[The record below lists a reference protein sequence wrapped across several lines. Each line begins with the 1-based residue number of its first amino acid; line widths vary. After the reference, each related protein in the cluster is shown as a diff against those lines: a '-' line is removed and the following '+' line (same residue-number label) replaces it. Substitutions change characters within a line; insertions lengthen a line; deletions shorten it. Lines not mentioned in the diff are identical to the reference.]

1 VRPWVQSQHQKKKKQ
16 KKKYEGTGNSIP
28 LPRDDLSEHPIAP
41 RVTGVSA
48 TSWTWLFRNAPSND
62 SPKL

>member
-1 VRPWVQSQHQKKKKQ
+1 
-16 KKKYEGTGNSIP
+16 